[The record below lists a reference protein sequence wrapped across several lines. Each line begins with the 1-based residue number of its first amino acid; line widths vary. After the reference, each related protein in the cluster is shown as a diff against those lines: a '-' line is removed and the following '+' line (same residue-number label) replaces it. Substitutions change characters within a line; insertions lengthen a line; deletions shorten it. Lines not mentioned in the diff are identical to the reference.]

1 MIKFNDIIIGQ
12 DPKLKAMKSGSTNNP
27 QEDGDLI
34 TKVLVSNHGLNT
46 DRFKKLPY
54 ERMLYC
60 ESLLC
65 QVVQNLCDLLTK
77 LSDIRMNSTVYIA
90 HLESLKK

>member
-1 MIKFNDIIIGQ
+1 MNKFKDIIVGQ
-12 DPKLKAMKSGSTNNP
+12 DPVVKSMKDGSTDNP
-27 QEDGDLI
+27 REDADLI
-34 TKVLVSNHGLNT
+34 TKVLISNHGLDI

-65 QVVQNLCDLLTK
+65 QVVQDLCDRLTK
-77 LSDIRMNSTVYIA
+77 LSEIRMNSTVYMT

>member
-1 MIKFNDIIIGQ
+1 MKFNDIIVGQ
-12 DPKLKAMKSGSTNNP
+12 DLKVKAMKSGSTNNP
-27 QEDGDLI
+27 QEDALLI
-34 TKVLVSNHGLNT
+34 TEVLISYHGLNT

-54 ERMLYC
+54 ERMIYC

-65 QVVQNLCDLLTK
+65 QVVQNLCAHLTS
-77 LSDIRMNSTVYIA
+77 LSEIRMNSSVYMA

>member
-1 MIKFNDIIIGQ
+1 MPKPNNTIVGQ
-12 DPKLKAMKSGSTNNP
+12 DPKVKAMKSGSTGNP
-27 QEDGDLI
+27 QEDANLI
-34 TKVLVSNHGLNT
+34 TKVLISNHGLNI

-65 QVVQNLCDLLTK
+65 QVVQSLCDHLTK
-77 LSDIRMNSTVYIA
+77 LSDIRMNSTVYMS

>member
-1 MIKFNDIIIGQ
+1 MPKFNDIIVGQ
-12 DPKLKAMKSGSTNNP
+12 DPKLNAMKKGSTSNP
-27 QEDGDLI
+27 QEDGNLI
-34 TKVLVSNHGLNT
+34 TKVLISYHGLNT
-46 DRFKKLPY
+46 DRFTKLTY

-65 QVVQNLCDLLTK
+65 RVVQNLCAHLTT
-77 LSDIRMNSTVYIA
+77 LSEIRMNSTVYMK